1 MTNRR
6 FTAQSLPLHTAP
18 TSARGAPMNFE
29 LTEVQRD
36 IQKLCRDF
44 AARELVPNAKKWDE
58 HHEWP
63 TEAVKKL
70 AELSLLG
77 VAVPEQWGGAALDNV
92 CYALAMEEI
101 SRGCAST
108 GVIMSVNNSLYSDP
122 ILKFGTDA
130 QKEKWLKPFASGQKL
145 GCFGLTEP
153 QAGSDAAAQQTVA
166 VKKGDRYVVNG
177 SKNWITNGPK
187 ADAIVLFTMTNKDA
201 GHKGITA
208 FVVPTG
214 AKGFKRMA
222 PDKKMGISAAWSC
235 TMYFEDLEVPA
246 EDMLGKEGDGFK
258 VAMSTLDGGR
268 IGIAAQALGI
278 ARAAYEEALRYSG
291 ERQSFGK
298 YLREHQ
304 AIQFMLADM
313 ATELDAARL
322 LVLRA
327 ALLKDKGVRHSSES
341 AMAKL
346 YASEMA
352 SRVANKA
359 LQIFGGMGYS
369 KELDAERHVRDARI
383 TEIYEGT
390 SEIQRIVISANL
402 LKD

>member
-1 MTNRR
+1 
-6 FTAQSLPLHTAP
+6 
-18 TSARGAPMNFE
+18 MNFE

-36 IQKLCRDF
+36 IQKMCRDF
-44 AARELVPNAKKWDE
+44 AARELIPHAKKWDE
-58 HHEWP
+58 EHAWP
-63 TEAVKKL
+63 AEAVQKL

-122 ILKFGTDA
+122 ILKFGNDA

-166 VKKGDRYVVNG
+166 VKKGDRYVING

-187 ADAIVLFTMTNKDA
+187 ADAMVLFTMTNKEA

-208 FVVPTG
+208 FVVPTDT
-214 AKGFKRMA
+214 KGFRRMP
-222 PDKKMGISAAWSC
+222 PDKKMGITAAWSC
-235 TMYFEDLEVPA
+235 TMYFEDMEVPA
-246 EDMLGKEGDGFK
+246 ENMLGKEGDGFK
-258 VAMSTLDGGR
+258 IAMSTLDGGR

-278 ARAAYEEALRYSG
+278 ARAAHEEALRYSG
-291 ERQSFGK
+291 ERKSFGK

-313 ATELDAARL
+313 ATEIDAARL

-327 ALLKDKGVRHSSES
+327 ALLKDKGVRHSRES

-369 KELDAERHVRDARI
+369 KEMDAERHVRDARI